1 MKTFRI
7 LAAAALLTAACS
19 GLRAQELQNF
29 QNRQP
34 LVSPELT
41 AETITF
47 RLRAD

>member
-1 MKTFRI
+1 MKALRI
-7 LAAAALLTAACS
+7 LAAAALLTVASQAL
-19 GLRAQELQNF
+19 GAQELQNF